1 MTDKERERLRQEASR
16 GHQWKVAREVLHEFC
31 EAARRSI
38 VKDLESGSV
47 STPQQGLY
55 DRLAELRVLN
65 LFKRTCE
72 SYIEQGINAER
83 RLGEDA

>member
-1 MTDKERERLRQEASR
+1 M
-16 GHQWKVAREVLHEFC
+16 
-31 EAARRSI
+31 
-38 VKDLESGSV
+38 KDLESGSV